1 MRYYTKT
8 EEWVLIKGNKAI
20 VGLSKHAADELGD
33 IVYIDLPSVG
43 DAFKQGESFGAVES
57 VKAASDL
64 YMPISGVISKVNEA
78 LEDAPELLN
87 EKPLEEFL
95 VEVTD
100 FDVKELENLIKE
112 SDYKG

>member
-8 EEWVLIKGNKAI
+8 EEWILIKDGKAI
-20 VGLSKHAADELGD
+20 VGLSAHAASELGD
-33 IVYIDLPSVG
+33 IVYVDLPSVG
-43 DAFKQGESFGAVES
+43 DTFEQGESFGAVES

-64 YMPISGVISKVNEA
+64 YLPIGGTISKINED

-87 EKPLEEFL
+87 EKPLEAFL
-95 VEVTD
+95 VEITD
-100 FDVKELENLIKE
+100 FDEAELKHLIPE